1 VLSGDTSGVHCAVVN
16 GVDPGGNSVDETG
29 SNIRGAQ
36 NIGSD
41 GGAASPGP
49 SLPATEGVA
58 TLDDLLGNLLGGLL
72 HATPFATT
80 AG

>member
-1 VLSGDTSGVHCAVVN
+1 VVN

-36 NIGSD
+36 NIGAD
-41 GGAASPGP
+41 GGVASPGP
-49 SLPATEGVA
+49 SLPATGA
-58 TLDDLLGNLLGGLL
+58 AGAMGDLLGTLLGGLL
-72 HATPFATT
+72 HASPFATT